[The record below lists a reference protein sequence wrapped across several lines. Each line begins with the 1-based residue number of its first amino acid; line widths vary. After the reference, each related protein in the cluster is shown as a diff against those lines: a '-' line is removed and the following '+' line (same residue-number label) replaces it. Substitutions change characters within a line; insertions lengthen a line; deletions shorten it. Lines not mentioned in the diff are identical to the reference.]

1 MSTSRE
7 VILWIIGAL
16 ALIALAGPAPNVATW
31 LVVLLIVGLVLTH
44 WQDTYAAY
52 LGQGKGQQ

>member
-1 MSTSRE
+1 MSPARQ

-31 LVVLLIVGLVLTH
+31 LVVLLIVGLLLAH
-44 WQDTYAAY
+44 WQDTFAAY
-52 LGQGKGQQ
+52 LGQGKG